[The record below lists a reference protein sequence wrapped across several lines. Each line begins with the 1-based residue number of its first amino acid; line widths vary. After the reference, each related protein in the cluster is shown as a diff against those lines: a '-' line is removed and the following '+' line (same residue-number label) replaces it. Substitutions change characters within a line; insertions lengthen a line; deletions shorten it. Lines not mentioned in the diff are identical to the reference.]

1 MSSLGPTRLSG
12 CNIEHPPS
20 HIHTFIQQFPNM
32 LRICF
37 FVLQHLLRDAT
48 DVDRCLSSLTMP
60 NIVSLPMTNC
70 HRILH
75 QGGNGMRYVRRKGNE
90 TAIHQTSSGAPND
103 MKSNSTVIPFNLPPL
118 LPPCSLLSSQR
129 SPGPLT
135 PHPLEI

>member
-1 MSSLGPTRLSG
+1 MKPTHVVEDSLLAMKQLIIMQPCSSFGSIVALLGLTRLSG

-70 HRILH
+70 HRILN
-75 QGGNGMRYVRRKGNE
+75 QGGNGTRYVRRKGNE
-90 TAIHQTSSGAPND
+90 TTPPPPSSLFP
-103 MKSNSTVIPFNLPPL
+103 SL
-118 LPPCSLLSSQR
+118 LPTFP
-129 SPGPLT
+129 
-135 PHPLEI
+135 